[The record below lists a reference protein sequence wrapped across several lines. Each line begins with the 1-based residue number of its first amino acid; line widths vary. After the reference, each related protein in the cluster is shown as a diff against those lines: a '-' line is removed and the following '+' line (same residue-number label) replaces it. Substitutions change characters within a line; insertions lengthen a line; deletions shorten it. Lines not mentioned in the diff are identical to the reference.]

1 MTQTLTKS
9 SGAPFFFLAKSVLRD
24 YVSFMKIIL
33 ISALTLLS
41 SINSFAQDNLQFISC
56 SFMDPSMNDR
66 VIVNVYS
73 DLKSG
78 TFFYST
84 GLDTQGDDVRTPALK
99 LSRLVDQGAQAQFK
113 ASFSGVVNHQNT
125 SVEFQF
131 AMPKAEL
138 FKSSNYFVANV
149 TTDMGFSGS
158 MSCYS
163 RIYPKN

>member
-1 MTQTLTKS
+1 MS
-9 SGAPFFFLAKSVLRD
+9 
-24 YVSFMKIIL
+24 
-33 ISALTLLS
+33 
-41 SINSFAQDNLQFISC
+41 
-56 SFMDPSMNDR
+56 DR
-66 VIVNVYS
+66 IVVNVYS

-99 LSRLVDQGAQAQFK
+99 LSRLADQANQAQFK
-113 ASFSGVVNHQNT
+113 ASFSGVVNHQNV

-138 FKSSNYFVANV
+138 FKSSNYFAASV
-149 TTDMGFSGS
+149 TTDMGFSGPV
-158 MSCYS
+158 SCYS